1 MSDFLCAASILFDQ
15 FKLDNR
21 RGRGGGDTP
30 DNNSPSSTPR
40 RRSGYDPSQERGR
53 DGRWVETNAESRQQ
67 PTSNNTDKL
76 FDEDSAIGRAYKRE
90 QEALAQKEAETT
102 KKQIPK
108 DVEAED
114 LGRGGVQYTHDTKEG
129 NKLEVIITPVADGS
143 TKNVDF
149 TINGAMD
156 KAESLATEEANRI
169 SIKIAKIM
177 QFDASQ
183 RADGEKYVTSA
194 YTGDS
199 EEYAAVRTYA
209 YERIAK
215 FSRPVGGEP
224 GAYQYAVV
232 KNGKLQPDTKR
243 VEEEE
248 EEEQLP
254 PVYIKEN
261 INSYIETAE
270 EYRRS
275 RKK

>member
-1 MSDFLCAASILFDQ
+1 MSDFLCAASILFGQ

-21 RGRGGGDTP
+21 RGRGGDDSPTAS
-30 DNNSPSSTPR
+30 NNSSLGRNRP
-40 RRSGYDPSQERGR
+40 GYNPSQERGR
-53 DGRWVETNAESRQQ
+53 DGRWIETNAESRR
-67 PTSNNTDKL
+67 TTTNSNSDKL
-76 FDEDSAIGRAYKRE
+76 FDEDSAIGRAYKRQ
-90 QEALAQKEAETT
+90 QEGLAQKEAEKQ
-102 KKQIPK
+102 KKEIPK
-108 DVEAED
+108 DVDAED
-114 LGRGGVQYTHDTKEG
+114 LGRGGVQYTHDTKAG

-156 KAESLATEEANRI
+156 KAEGLATEEANRI

-183 RADGEKYVTSA
+183 REDGEKYVTSA
-194 YTGDS
+194 YTEDS

-232 KNGKLQPDTKR
+232 KNGKLEPDTKR
-243 VEEEE
+243 VEKEEE
-248 EEEQLP
+248 EQQLP
-254 PVYIKEN
+254 PVYIQEN
-261 INSYIETAE
+261 IKSYMETAE
-270 EYRRS
+270 EYR
-275 RKK
+275 KGKNK